1 MRLLGY
7 NTSFLA
13 IYKGTIKN
21 WELIANQS
29 ENSRFIKLLYCL
41 YPKNWHTIP
50 YLKKLFSNNI
60 LLVHCF
66 TNEMIEKFRNN
77 KLKIDKRWLNSQW
90 KKSCLN
96 PRGRFC
102 WSPNSLRMGFTM
114 DANISIYFQ
123 NYFMGMEVIEVKR
136 SFSRSLRPNLGIH
149 LVFVGFH

>member
-1 MRLLGY
+1 M
-7 NTSFLA
+7 TSFLA

-136 SFSRSLRPNLGIH
+136 SFSRSLRLIH
-149 LVFVGFH
+149 WLYRFLEGKKTSCF